1 MVRAAAM
8 ALITL
13 TLGAASPGQPALP
26 ATLKDAEAQAAE
38 KHRAAAASAL
48 AVVASGDPV
57 EGFLAVDRA
66 LDLDPTNTE
75 LLNARRSL
83 EDRAVEVGVK
93 RAGTLR
99 ATGRLS
105 SAIELLGQLSAATGN
120 PRVAEA
126 ARSARAELDAR
137 RAELLG
143 RPGAPAAQAEGEHG
157 VDPLE
162 RVDKRELDR
171 RFEDVF
177 RRLDALERRIELLA
191 AGQFKG
197 GAAEPQI
204 DVLQRRMDET
214 RRDVE
219 RITGD
224 VRREIDA
231 LSRDVQSLRR
241 DVDRIRR

>member
-1 MVRAAAM
+1 MLRAAA
-8 ALITL
+8 LIVL
-13 TLGAASPGQPALP
+13 TACAAARGQAAPP
-26 ATLKDAEAQAAE
+26 TTLKDAEAQAAE
-38 KHRAAAASAL
+38 KHKAAATSAL

-66 LDLDPTNTE
+66 LELDPTNTE
-75 LLNARRSL
+75 LMSARRSL
-83 EDRAVEVGVK
+83 EDRAVEVGMK
-93 RAGTLR
+93 RAATLR

-105 SAIELLGQLSAATGN
+105 SAIELLGPLAAATGD

-126 ARSARAELDAR
+126 AKSARAELDAR

-143 RPGAPAAQAEGEHG
+143 RPGAAAPEAEGEHG
-157 VDPLE
+157 IDPLE

-171 RFEDVF
+171 RFENVL
-177 RRLDALERRIELLA
+177 RRLDALDRRIELLA
-191 AGQFKG
+191 PGQFKG

-204 DVLQRRMDET
+204 DVLQRRAEET
-214 RRDVE
+214 RRDLE
-219 RITGD
+219 RMIGD

-241 DVDRIRR
+241 DVDRNRR